1 METYAKNRR
10 NKMPNLVSVKEFT
23 PEDIQNS
30 RDMLNKMFL
39 ALEEYNKKNNIQNVI
54 YIAKRQ
60 PTTRSGSNYF
70 TFHVVMDGLLK
81 DITFDIAKA
90 IETSLNDKMGGTIYR
105 SFGNMDMGFQ
115 TLYEMFGS
123 ISGDWDDWQS
133 RVKYR
138 YI

>member
-1 METYAKNRR
+1 
-10 NKMPNLVSVKEFT
+10 MPNLVSVKEFT
-23 PEDIQNS
+23 QEDIQKAK
-30 RDMLNKMFL
+30 DKLNEMFL
-39 ALEEYNKKNNIQNVI
+39 ARENIII

-60 PTTRSGSNYF
+60 PTTRSGGNYF
-70 TFHVVMDGLLK
+70 TFHVVMDGMLN

-133 RVKYR
+133 RIKYR

>member
-1 METYAKNRR
+1 
-10 NKMPNLVSVKEFT
+10 MPNLVSVKEFT
-23 PEDIQNS
+23 QEDIQKAK
-30 RDMLNKMFL
+30 DKLNEMFL
-39 ALEEYNKKNNIQNVI
+39 ARENIII

-60 PTTRSGSNYF
+60 PTTRSGGNYF
-70 TFHVVMDGLLK
+70 TFHVVMDGILR

-133 RVKYR
+133 RIKYR